1 MDKNK
6 EIPAYIKLENEIRE
20 RIENSTLKIGDK
32 LESEREISKSYSI
45 SRMTVRQ
52 AIGDLVNEGIL
63 ERKKGLGTF
72 VCAPKVTQNDIA
84 SFTDIVSKMGLKA
97 ETEVVNFSKC
107 SKDNEYSS
115 EFNGKII
122 YEIERRRIA
131 ENEVIGIEK
140 AYIPSDIIGNIK
152 ISSLEGS
159 LFKYLE
165 EQGIVIKGSKA
176 KIQAVLINSSY
187 QKLFETDKNIPLLMV
202 ESRYLN
208 DDNKLI
214 FIEKSVYNCDRFI
227 MDLNI
232 KSNMR

>member
-1 MDKNK
+1 MGKNK
-6 EIPAYIKLENEIRE
+6 EIPAYIKLENEIRD
-20 RIENSTLKIGDK
+20 RIKNGILKIGDK
-32 LESEREISKSYSI
+32 LESEREFSASYKI

-52 AIGDLVNEGIL
+52 AIGNLVNEGIL

-72 VCAPKVTQNDIA
+72 ICAPKVTQNNIA
-84 SFTDIVSKMGLKA
+84 SFTDMVSRMGLKA
-97 ETEVVNFSKC
+97 QTEVVNFKKC
-107 SKDNEYSS
+107 SEDNQYSS
-115 EFNGKII
+115 EFNGENL

-152 ISSLEGS
+152 ISALEGS

-165 EQGIVIKGSKA
+165 EQGIVIKGSEA
-176 KIQAVLINSSY
+176 KIQSVLMNSNY

-208 DDNKLI
+208 NDDKLI
-214 FIEKSVYNCDRFI
+214 FIERSVYNCDRFI

>member
-1 MDKNK
+1 MGKNK
-6 EIPAYIKLENEIRE
+6 EIPAYIKLENEIRD
-20 RIENSTLKIGDK
+20 RIKNGILKIGDK
-32 LESEREISKSYSI
+32 LESEREFSASYKI

-52 AIGDLVNEGIL
+52 AIGNLVNEGIL

-72 VCAPKVTQNDIA
+72 ICAPKVTQNNIA
-84 SFTDIVSKMGLKA
+84 SFTDMVSRMGLKA
-97 ETEVVNFSKC
+97 QTEVVNFKKC
-107 SKDNEYSS
+107 SEDNQYSS
-115 EFNGKII
+115 EFNGEIL

-152 ISSLEGS
+152 ISALEGS

-165 EQGIVIKGSKA
+165 EQGIVIKGSEA
-176 KIQAVLINSSY
+176 KIQSVLMNSNY

-208 DDNKLI
+208 NDDKLI
-214 FIEKSVYNCDRFI
+214 FIERSVYNCDRFI